1 MSLEAKMD
9 FVNKVKRDFRA
20 NYIFFL
26 LYFTKGKCVF
36 VQVKRK

>member
-20 NYIFFL
+20 NYIFFSSI
-26 LYFTKGKCVF
+26 FH
-36 VQVKRK
+36 